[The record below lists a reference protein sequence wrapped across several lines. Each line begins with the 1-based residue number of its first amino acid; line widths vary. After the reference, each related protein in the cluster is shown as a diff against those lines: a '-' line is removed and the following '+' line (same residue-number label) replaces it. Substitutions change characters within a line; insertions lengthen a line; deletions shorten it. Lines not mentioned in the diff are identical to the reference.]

1 MSSAELQQHA
11 RTLAQS
17 ANELGLTDL
26 IRQDLYERFMAIDL
40 TADDWDRQAEYVLQ
54 LRDLVKISAQEI
66 DRLLPDL
73 TQGAK

>member
-1 MSSAELQQHA
+1 
-11 RTLAQS
+11 
-17 ANELGLTDL
+17 
-26 IRQDLYERFMAIDL
+26 MAIDL

>member
-17 ANELGLTDL
+17 ASELGLTDL

-40 TADDWDRQAEYVLQ
+40 TADDWGRQAEYVLQ